1 MNTRKKVYK
10 MLMEGQGKQEKS
22 LGIRQGVSRLE
33 SQAKSPKVGEF
44 GKNVVAGQGKSG
56 KIVSPK
62 YLVSIRN

>member
-1 MNTRKKVYK
+1 
-10 MLMEGQGKQEKS
+10 MEGQGKQEKS

-44 GKNVVAGQGKSG
+44 GKNIVAGQGKSG